1 MASDFE
7 TGSGPW
13 AKDSTIRDLISVS
26 NNQNKLLGLIA
37 TAQGVS
43 ADQIKNLAGGI
54 STTNREIAGSRRQT
68 EKLLEEAKGTT
79 KVAIKSADSLNSILK
94 NKTAGLKSEFTSA
107 IGGIGEA
114 LAKDGKYKGLVAA
127 AELLGTGLETLYNN
141 ATALSDATLQAYDSG
156 IVFSGGMHEVAK
168 TMDAT
173 GLGLD
178 KFQKVIL
185 RNSQVVSAVGIPRL
199 QVLSESFKTLTNR
212 GVDLGTDLEGASQTL
227 LSYIEIQRASGQL
240 TKKDDKELTT
250 GAMAYGKQ
258 LNELSQLTGK
268 RRDQLDQEVKEHIK
282 RPRLQIMLS
291 TLTGEARAAAERG
304 IRGLA
309 PLGPM
314 AEKMENLMAGYRA
327 RGLAGMQDADANLT
341 QAIVNSGH
349 MNDFM
354 EAYNATMQGNTAKQ
368 KEAFTALGSGIQ
380 DFVKNRANY
389 NGATQYVMGQQ
400 VEAAQELATASTAY
414 SQKVDAAGKDVP
426 NDVKAISGVQQ
437 AFAEAAAKFDTALLD
452 LSARIVSWA
461 APEIK
466 RLGDVAVRAA
476 EGVQDLVNF
485 MGYGDLPRGS
495 DGKIDWSRVIVAGL
509 DIAAPTAAA
518 IGGAAITRRMLAR
531 EGDPGLGDTLHPE
544 EDHESRMGRSRMR
557 RSGARRLSGGL
568 GWLQS
573 LYLGTE
579 AGLEDQSVGVGAAT
593 TGGGLV
599 GGAVGERTIGAAADK
614 IAQRIASDGSFKKA
628 IIAGLISLGGH
639 AIGQIG
645 GTELG
650 AMTSRQL
657 AEMALGVGPQQSVAP
672 TDNNDN
678 AGGTQYGNTG
688 PVTTDGSTPAS
699 QPSGGASDMRQT
711 NGLLQQMVDKLDA
724 LISTEQSS
732 TRTLSEAY
740 ARGQGVVH

>member
-13 AKDSTIRDLISVS
+13 AKDSTLRELLSLGG
-26 NNQNKLLGLIA
+26 NQNKILGLIA
-37 TAQGVS
+37 TALKVDSDQLRGLTGGLSVTNRAVAQQGRALDQVLENSKGGTKIALESAKSLNKILGKKSAGLVS
-43 ADQIKNLAGGI
+43 EFSKAGTTIGESLAKNSAYTKLIAGVELAG
-54 STTNREIAGSRRQT
+54 
-68 EKLLEEAKGTT
+68 
-79 KVAIKSADSLNSILK
+79 D
-94 NKTAGLKSEFTSA
+94 
-107 IGGIGEA
+107 A
-114 LAKDGKYKGLVAA
+114 LGA
-127 AELLGTGLETLYNN
+127 LYDN

-156 IVFSGGMHEVAK
+156 VVFSGGMHEVAK

-173 GLGLD
+173 GLGLE

-212 GVDLGTDLEGASQTL
+212 GVDLGTDLEGAQQTL
-227 LSYIEIQRASGQL
+227 LSYMEIQRASGQL

-291 TLTGEARAAAERG
+291 TLGTDARAAAEQG

-327 RGLAGMQDADANLT
+327 RNLAGMQDADANLT
-341 QAIVNSGH
+341 QAIMNSGH

-368 KEAFTALGSGIQ
+368 KEAFTALGSGLQ

-400 VEAAQELATASTAY
+400 VDAAQEMATASTAY

-461 APEIK
+461 APELQ
-466 RLGDVAVRAA
+466 RLGEVAVSAA
-476 EGVQDLVNF
+476 KGVQDLVNF

-557 RSGARRLSGGL
+557 RSGARRLTGGL

>member
-7 TGSGPW
+7 SGSGPW
-13 AKDSTIRDLISVS
+13 AKDATLRDLISVS
-26 NNQNKLLGLIA
+26 GNQNKILGLIA
-37 TAQGVS
+37 TALKVDS
-43 ADQIKNLAGGI
+43 DQLKSLTGGLSI
-54 STTNREIAGSRRQT
+54 TNREMAASRRQT
-68 EKLLEEAKGTT
+68 DEIIKEAKGTT
-79 KVAIKSADSLNSILK
+79 KVALKSADSLNSILK
-94 NKTAGLKSEFTSA
+94 NKTAGLKGEFSSA

-114 LAKDGKYKGLVAA
+114 LAKNGKYSKLVAA
-127 AELLGTGLETLYNN
+127 AELLGTGLEALYNN

-156 IVFSGGMHEVAK
+156 IVFSGGMHEVAR

-173 GLGLD
+173 GLGLE

-199 QVLSESFKTLTNR
+199 QALSESFKTLTNR
-212 GVDLGTDLEGASQTL
+212 GVDLGTDLEGAQQTL
-227 LSYIEIQRASGQL
+227 LSYMEIQRSSGQL
-240 TKKDDKELTT
+240 TKKDDKELTA

-268 RRDQLDQEVKEHIK
+268 RREQLDQEVKEHIK

-291 TLTGEARAAAERG
+291 SMTGDARAAAEQG

-341 QAIVNSGH
+341 QAIMNSGH
-349 MNDFM
+349 MNDFI
-354 EAYNATMQGNTAKQ
+354 EAYNATMQGNTARQ
-368 KEAFTALGSGIQ
+368 KEAFTALGGGIQ
-380 DFVKNRANY
+380 DFVRQRANY

-400 VEAAQELATASTAY
+400 IESAQELATASTAY
-414 SQKVDAAGKDVP
+414 SQKVDAAGKGVP
-426 NDVKAISGVQQ
+426 DDVKAISGVQQ

-452 LSARIVSWA
+452 LSSRIVSYA
-461 APEIK
+461 APMLQT
-466 RLGDVAVRAA
+466 LGDTAVKAA
-476 EGVQDLVNF
+476 TGVQDLVNF
-485 MGYGDLPRGS
+485 LGYGELPRGG
-495 DGKIDWSRVIVAGL
+495 DGKIDWSRVVVAGL

-518 IGGAAITRRMLAR
+518 IGGAAITRRMLNR
-531 EGDPGLGDTLHPE
+531 EGEPELRDNLHPE
-544 EDHESRMGRSRMR
+544 VDHEARMGRSRMR
-557 RSGARRLSGGL
+557 RSGMRRLTGGL

-573 LYLGTE
+573 LYLGAE
-579 AGLEDQSVGVGAAT
+579 AGLEDQSIGVGAAT

-599 GGAVGERTIGAAADK
+599 GGAVGERVLGDAVDK
-614 IAQRIASDGSFKKA
+614 LTLRMASDGSLRKA
-628 IIAGLISLGGH
+628 VVAGLISLGGH
-639 AIGQIG
+639 AIGQLG

-657 AEMALGVGPQQSVAP
+657 AEMALGAGPQQSVAP
-672 TDNNDN
+672 TDNGDN

-688 PVTTDGSTPAS
+688 PVTTDGSTPAA
-699 QPSGGASDMRQT
+699 QPSSGASDLRQT
-711 NGLLQQMVDKLDA
+711 NGLLQQMIDKLDA